1 MRALPARWR
10 RPGPDGASRRRG
22 WRPRGGLGLRRSPPR
37 SPRGTC
43 RSPTATDIRRYAPGA
58 RCTAGRTRRSGP
70 TRSRRCAPR
79 GTRCGTRRVS
89 VSWGSGSHS
98 QRAPDQRRNRRSPS
112 MPQVPGRVTPGR
124 PTDRPGAP
132 ITTNCRSPCGSARAR
147 TRGNNGIAIRQ
158 GCRRHRWRLRDRAGL
173 GHPPGRGRG
182 VSGRRRPRRYV
193 GRSDDWP
200 GIVEAVITRFGG
212 IDLAH
217 LNAGVTTGEAD
228 ITKVTDDI
236 YRRAVGVNVDGVVFG
251 VRALVPALS
260 ARGGGAIVA
269 TASLAGLIGF
279 SPDPIYCLTKHA
291 VVGLVRSLGPQ
302 LAEHHITINAVCPSI
317 VDTPL
322 IDDMREVLE
331 GSGFPLIDVAT
342 VSEAVFDRL
351 VGEETGEAMVIQA
364 GREALPFRFA
374 RPPGPRVGGTVGQ
387 MPPEEFA
394 AHDQG

>member
-1 MRALPARWR
+1 MGSLSGKVAVVTGGGSGIGLATATRLAEA
-10 RPGPDGASRRRG
+10 GASVAVVDLDGSSAERVAG
-22 WRPRGGLGLRRSPPR
+22 ELGGLALQ
-37 SPRGTC
+37 
-43 RSPTATDIRRYAPGA
+43 AD
-58 RCTAGRTRRSGP
+58 
-70 TRSRRCAPR
+70 
-79 GTRCGTRRVS
+79 
-89 VSWGSGSHS
+89 
-98 QRAPDQRRNRRSPS
+98 
-112 MPQVPGRVTPGR
+112 
-124 PTDRPGAP
+124 
-132 ITTNCRSPCGSARAR
+132 
-147 TRGNNGIAIRQ
+147 
-158 GCRRHRWRLRDRAGL
+158 
-173 GHPPGRGRG
+173 
-182 VSGRRRPRRYV
+182 V

-331 GSGFPLIDVAT
+331 GSGFPLIEVAT

-374 RPPGPRVGGTVGQ
+374 RPPGPRAGGTVGQ